1 MNFGENILNW
11 LQGQLGP
18 ILLVVIIVGALMM
31 GFKRQFTA
39 LIGFVVFMG
48 ILGVIVYTPQ
58 SVVDIGIK
66 LFNVVFA

>member
-58 SVVDIGIK
+58 AVVDIGIK